1 MNKEKTVYEMS
12 PKELNDKYKE
22 VVSKHLEAEQA
33 YKLMRFRADKENRKS
48 SKKVQKLNWLNFEQ
62 AYPPK
67 DDEFEKIEF
76 LNLMKASSKDKNAVK
91 KTVDAEDDIEKRAE
105 AMLERELK
113 AFNSAYPAYTPGGH
127 LPITPAKRAYDRYKT
142 HYNAYSDLSDAT
154 LIAEC
159 EKVVLNSP
167 DGPEYCFHIAHLTNE
182 AWPEAES
189 RIAESPW
196 WSYMYAKMVL
206 KGPFLDG
213 EATIATSGHYAYRY
227 AWFVINGRF
236 IQGEEAISQDPRASF
251 FYAQRVIGGRF
262 VLGEATILRTEK
274 EPGAPPSALSLADEY
289 RKWCIK
295 IGTPIEYSSN
305 TVKVGVLS

>member
-1 MNKEKTVYEMS
+1 MNNEKTVYEMS
-12 PKELNDKYKE
+12 PKELNDKYQE
-22 VVSKHLEAEQA
+22 VVLKHLEAEQA
-33 YKLMRFRADKENRKS
+33 YKLMRFRADKETRKS
-48 SKKVQKLNWLNFEQ
+48 SKKVQLSNWLNFEKD
-62 AYPPK
+62 YPPK
-67 DDEFEKIEF
+67 SDELEKIEF
-76 LNLMKASSKDKNAVK
+76 LNLMKAPPKGKNADKNIVE
-91 KTVDAEDDIEKRAE
+91 TEDDIEKGAK
-105 AMLERELK
+105 AKLERELK
-113 AFNSAYPAYTPGGH
+113 AFNSAYPAYIPGGH

-142 HYNAYSDLSDAT
+142 HYNACSDLLDVQ

-189 RIAESPW
+189 KIAESPW

-213 EATIATSGHYAYRY
+213 EATIATSGQYAYRY

-236 IQGEEAISQDPRASF
+236 IQGEQAISQDPRASF

-262 VLGEATILRTEK
+262 VLGETTILRTEK
-274 EPGAPPSALSLADEY
+274 EPGAPPSALSLADVY

-295 IGTPIEYSSN
+295 IGAPIEYSSN

>member
-1 MNKEKTVYEMS
+1 MKNETKIYEMS
-12 PKELNDKYKE
+12 QKQLNDKYQE
-22 VVSKHLEAEQA
+22 VIMEHLEAEQA
-33 YKLMRFRADKENRKS
+33 YKLMRFRADKETRKS
-48 SKKVQKLNWLNFEQ
+48 SKKVQKSNWLKFEK

-67 DDEFEKIEF
+67 SDELEKIEF
-76 LNLMKASSKDKNAVK
+76 LNLMKAPPKGRNANK
-91 KTVDAEDDIEKRAE
+91 KMVDVEDDIKE
-105 AMLERELK
+105 AADAKLDRELK

-142 HYNAYSDLSDAT
+142 HYNSYADLSDAK

-182 AWPEAES
+182 AWPEAER
-189 RIAESPW
+189 RIVESPW

-213 EATIATSGHYAYRY
+213 EATIANSGQYAYRY

-236 IQGEEAISQDPRASF
+236 IQGEQAISQDPRASF